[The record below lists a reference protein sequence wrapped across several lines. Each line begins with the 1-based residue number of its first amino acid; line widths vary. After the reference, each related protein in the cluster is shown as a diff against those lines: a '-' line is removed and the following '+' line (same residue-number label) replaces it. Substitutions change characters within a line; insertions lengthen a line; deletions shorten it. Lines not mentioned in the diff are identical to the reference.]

1 MIKQEKGITLVSLIV
16 TIILMLII
24 ASVSVNTSVRRF
36 EVNKAKKMYADIELL
51 SDKISNYY
59 LQYNGIPI
67 IRDEQNVPILYSYTE
82 LDFNKASGDN
92 SNYYI
97 IDLGA
102 MENILLNF
110 GREGYENPNSS
121 DDVYIINEAS
131 HVIYYVKGIKVDGK
145 TYHYNLNL
153 KAIGNSNDNIPPTKP
168 EIKVVEGNVEKD
180 GETQYYTGSVTL
192 EFIPGKDN
200 WSGVNK
206 TTYSINGGQE
216 TDITNLDNNIL
227 KIENQG
233 EFVISLK
240 TYDNQGNTSEISS
253 TFIVKKTLT
262 KDNIGEYINYD
273 CTKNSNGESL
283 IGNNKLTYTVP
294 ASQTGLDSE
303 QKFTITQNPKWR
315 ILGLEEG
322 KILITTENT
331 STSLLTLGGK
341 YGYSNSAKELNNICA
356 IYGNGKYV
364 LEARSVNVNDI
375 NKITKYDPTKDS
387 KFSSTYGLYYKY
399 EKSDGSIYS
408 TNPSGNR
415 QNTGK
420 TEFNYYNWDEEKWKT
435 MDAETVS
442 LKSTYYYYSLEGYT
456 DKTLDILKYNADGT
470 NANYWLASNAIYPT
484 DTVARYYVRY
494 VKDKEV
500 NRDRLS
506 ESAGYV
512 YTIARG
518 VRPIIALPDGI
529 KLTWNDNAK
538 VWEIK

>member
-36 EVNKAKKMYADIELL
+36 EVNRAKKMYADIELL

-59 LQYNGIPI
+59 LQYNGMPI

-121 DDVYIINEAS
+121 NDVYIINEAS

-180 GETQYYTGSVTL
+180 GDTQYYTGSVTL

-206 TTYSINGGQE
+206 TTYSINEGQE

-233 EFVISLK
+233 EFIITLK

-253 TFIVKKTLT
+253 AFIVKKTLT
-262 KDNIGEYINYD
+262 EDNIGEYINYD

-331 STSLLTLGGK
+331 STSLLTLSGK
-341 YGYSNSAKELNNICA
+341 YGYSNAVKELNNICA

-399 EKSDGSIYS
+399 EKSNGSIYS
-408 TNPSGNR
+408 INPSGNR

-435 MDAETVS
+435 MDTETVS
-442 LKSTYYYYSLEGYT
+442 FKSTYYYYSLEGYT

-470 NANYWLASNAIYPT
+470 NANYWLASNAIYPI

-529 KLTWNDNAK
+529 KLTWNDNTK